1 MRSKDLTKRN
11 IAYHRTLN
19 QDVWKGRELRPEVRY
34 KLLTVAKHF
43 LQYLDVPDFK
53 LLDIYLRGSL
63 ANYNYTDFSDFDLH
77 LVTDFET
84 VNCDL
89 AEAFFKAKKQ
99 LYNDQHD
106 IYIKGHEVELY
117 VEDKDEQSASE
128 TLYSLLDDRW
138 IKPPKFKRPSFDRSA
153 INHKTSMLMH
163 EIDDAIISDDPED
176 LAGLK
181 EKIQKMR
188 KSGLAMGGEYS
199 VENLVFKILRNNKY
213 IDKLNNA
220 LIAKQDHEMSLAERR
235 KKKTKKHRYT
245 FGGSWPYYGFYYGDS
260 GDAGG
265 DGGGGE
271 SLAEGWKTKAL
282 IGALAAVLAFP
293 ASADQPYPGGPRQVE
308 PGQQQEMNP
317 AARAL
322 SIYRT
327 INRMKGYGEEGFKAE
342 AQQEFNNIMR
352 SIQGHPNQS
361 KIFPILK
368 DMIKDDTEQQDKEVP
383 VPNTE
388 KS

>member
-43 LQYLDVPDFK
+43 LEYLDVPDFK

-138 IKPPKFKRPSFDRSA
+138 IKPPKFKRP
-153 INHKTSMLMH
+153 
-163 EIDDAIISDDPED
+163 
-176 LAGLK
+176 
-181 EKIQKMR
+181 
-188 KSGLAMGGEYS
+188 
-199 VENLVFKILRNNKY
+199 
-213 IDKLNNA
+213 
-220 LIAKQDHEMSLAERR
+220 
-235 KKKTKKHRYT
+235 
-245 FGGSWPYYGFYYGDS
+245 
-260 GDAGG
+260 
-265 DGGGGE
+265 
-271 SLAEGWKTKAL
+271 
-282 IGALAAVLAFP
+282 
-293 ASADQPYPGGPRQVE
+293 
-308 PGQQQEMNP
+308 
-317 AARAL
+317 
-322 SIYRT
+322 
-327 INRMKGYGEEGFKAE
+327 
-342 AQQEFNNIMR
+342 
-352 SIQGHPNQS
+352 
-361 KIFPILK
+361 
-368 DMIKDDTEQQDKEVP
+368 
-383 VPNTE
+383 
-388 KS
+388 